1 VTKKSRWLF
10 AASSD
15 EALLQAKDDL
25 ESIADYIHQKNP
37 EAALRVRDAII
48 DSLLTLVL
56 FPRIGRR
63 QNVSGV
69 RKILTRRYR
78 YFVYYSV
85 DDLAEE
91 IVILTIQ
98 HPARKRQ
105 HSDA

>member
-1 VTKKSRWLF
+1 MKLYFTR
-10 AASSD
+10 
-15 EALLQAKDDL
+15 QAKDDL
-25 ESIADYIHQKNP
+25 ESIADYIHQQNP

-48 DSLLTLVL
+48 DSLRTLVL

-78 YFVYYSV
+78 YFIYYSV
-85 DDLAEE
+85 DDLPEE
-91 IVILTIQ
+91 IVKILTIQ
-98 HPARKRQ
+98 PPARKRQ